1 MFKFGSTVTIS
12 LDRKLIQRVGGY
24 VAKNKFYVVWKGRKT
39 GIFTTWAECEAQV
52 KGFTGARFKSFPS
65 KAEAEAAFKGEKQ
78 VKKSTAPIKE
88 KGTTSIEEVEW
99 DSISVDVGC
108 RGNPGIVEYK
118 GVDTKTGEVLF
129 AHDEI
134 HIGTNNMGEFLAIV
148 HGLAYLK
155 EQGSSKTIYSDS
167 MTAIKWVKQRKAKST
182 LERNEKTAYI
192 WSLMDRAEKWL
203 QSNDYPNK
211 IAKWQTESWGEIKA
225 DYGRK

>member
-1 MFKFGSTVTIS
+1 M
-12 LDRKLIQRVGGY
+12 
-24 VAKNKFYVVWKGRKT
+24 AKKKFYVVWNGRKK

-52 KGFTGARFKSFPS
+52 KGFTGARFKSFPT
-65 KAEAEAAFKGEKQ
+65 EAEAKAAFSGGGASASSSSKTKSKARTSTQ
-78 VKKSTAPIKE
+78 KKETDVIA
-88 KGTTSIEEVEW
+88 EVNW

-118 GVDTKTGEVLF
+118 GVHTQTGEILF

-155 EQGSSKTIYSDS
+155 EHGLNKPIYSDS
-167 MTAIKWVKQRKAKST
+167 LTAIKWVKQKKAKST
-182 LERNEKTAYI
+182 LDRNERTAYI
-192 WSLMDRAEKWL
+192 WSLVDRAEKWL
-203 QSNDYPNK
+203 QENEYDTP
-211 IAKWQTESWGEIKA
+211 ILKWHTEKWGEIKA

>member
-1 MFKFGSTVTIS
+1 M
-12 LDRKLIQRVGGY
+12 
-24 VAKNKFYVVWKGRKT
+24 AKKKFYVVWNGRKK

-52 KGFTGARFKSFPS
+52 KGFTGARFKSFPTE
-65 KAEAEAAFKGEKQ
+65 AEAEAAFSSGA
-78 VKKSTAPIKE
+78 STT
-88 KGTTSIEEVEW
+88 KGTTKPKESRAKEVDVVAEVNW

-118 GVDTKTGEVLF
+118 GVHTQTGEILF

-155 EQGSSKTIYSDS
+155 KQGSTKPIYSDS
-167 MTAIKWVKQRKAKST
+167 LTAIKWVKQKKAKST
-182 LERNEKTAYI
+182 LVRDARTAYI
-192 WSLMDRAEKWL
+192 WSLVDRAEKWL
-203 QSNDYPNK
+203 QQNDYNTP
-211 IAKWQTESWGEIKA
+211 ILKWHTEKWGEIKA

>member
-1 MFKFGSTVTIS
+1 M
-12 LDRKLIQRVGGY
+12 QRVGVV
-24 VAKNKFYVVWKGRKT
+24 VAKKKYYVVWKGRKP
-39 GIFTTWAECEAQV
+39 GIFTSWAECETQV
-52 KGFTGARFKSFPS
+52 KGFTGARFKSFPT
-65 KAEAEAAFKGEKQ
+65 KEEAEAAFIGGKSPSDSNIKSKT
-78 VKKSTAPIKE
+78 VKPE
-88 KGTTSIEEVEW
+88 LNEEVDW

-167 MTAIKWVKQRKAKST
+167 MTAIKWVKQKQAKST

-203 QSNDYPNK
+203 QTNSYKNK
-211 IAKWQTESWGEIKA
+211 VTKWHTEKWGEIKA

>member
-1 MFKFGSTVTIS
+1 M
-12 LDRKLIQRVGGY
+12 
-24 VAKNKFYVVWKGRKT
+24 AKKYYVVWNGRKK

-52 KGFTGARFKSFPS
+52 KGFTGAKFKSFPS
-65 KAEAEAAFKGEKQ
+65 EREAKSAFEEGKMLSPRKNGVTKRN
-78 VKKSTAPIKE
+78 VDNDSI
-88 KGTTSIEEVEW
+88 IEEVQW

-118 GVDTKTGEVLF
+118 GVHTKTGEILF
-129 AHDEI
+129 SHDEI

-155 EQGSSKTIYSDS
+155 KQGSEKPIYSDS
-167 MTAIKWVKQRKAKST
+167 ITAIKWVKQKKAKST
-182 LERNEKTAYI
+182 LERSEQTAYI

-203 QSNDYPNK
+203 QTNTYSNPVL
-211 IAKWQTESWGEIKA
+211 KWQTEKWGEIKA

>member
-1 MFKFGSTVTIS
+1 M
-12 LDRKLIQRVGGY
+12 
-24 VAKNKFYVVWKGRKT
+24 AKKKYYVVWNGREK

-52 KGFTGARFKSFPS
+52 KGFTGARFKSFQS
-65 KAEAEAAFKGEKQ
+65 EAEAKAAFSG
-78 VKKSTAPIKE
+78 
-88 KGTTSIEEVEW
+88 GTTSVSPSKTKRSTSAKKEVDVVAEVNW

-118 GVDTKTGEVLF
+118 GVHTQTGEILF

-155 EQGSSKTIYSDS
+155 EQGSNKPIYSDS

-182 LERNEKTAYI
+182 LDRNERTAYI

-203 QSNDYPNK
+203 QENDYQNP
-211 IAKWQTESWGEIKA
+211 ILKWHTEKWGEIKA